1 MNHTTISASYKIVV
15 LFRKASNVTSGSDKR
30 SLLQSRET
38 FSSPCFPRVKQV
50 VREKFSFEDEDE
62 NENHYTT
69 PKLQYNNGIYFKST
83 CDKI

>member
-1 MNHTTISASYKIVV
+1 
-15 LFRKASNVTSGSDKR
+15 VTSGSDKP

-38 FSSPCFPRVKQV
+38 FSSPCFPRVKQ

-69 PKLQYNNGIYFKST
+69 PKLHAEPALF
-83 CDKI
+83 